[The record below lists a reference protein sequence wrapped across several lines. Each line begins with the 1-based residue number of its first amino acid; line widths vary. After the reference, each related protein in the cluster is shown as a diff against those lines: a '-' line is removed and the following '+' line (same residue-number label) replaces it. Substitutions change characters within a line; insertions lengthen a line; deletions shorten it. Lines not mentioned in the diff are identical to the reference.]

1 MPSTATGSPDRVPG
15 RRPSLRVAL
24 GGLAGA
30 LALSLGLAGHAAAI
44 PSAEV
49 VYGPSLPSSLDQYA
63 APGNV
68 IVVTAEQRNRN
79 PNRIRAWRAKG
90 AIVLA
95 YVNLVDYQ
103 QPQDPIEDDLYGGA
117 FPQSWFYPGNLSN
130 FGGRRLLNLEDNS
143 PVATYNGFTGTWGQ
157 YAAHWIRDEV
167 IKDGSLFNGVFLD
180 VWGDQLY
187 NVNVGGPGSH
197 WEAGVARWG
206 QEIRNQ
212 VGPNIFLVG
221 NNTQTPKTA
230 APLNGR
236 MWESFSSQP
245 AGSYNDL
252 TGQGTHPGL
261 RYVFPW
267 PQWSRPRLDILWR
280 NEASPSGDTKS
291 MLMSAAKSVSQT
303 GTDIAI
309 GAGDLGTN
317 FPAPFGDGGS
327 APPGSGVPA
336 PPPAATSP
344 APSKKATGGSGSAK
358 LSTARRLVLT
368 DFAGGSLAPF
378 AKATSKG
385 RITTKGTPKGGKVAL
400 VAGRG
405 AGAFAAI
412 KTTFAA
418 HPHTTVIIRVR
429 VPKLQLPAG
438 RGRALVIVSA
448 ADGTSRQVGVI
459 RHRGALHWASWV
471 RTAKGKRVGIV
482 IGKKSLTPRTWVRL
496 RITSDWRGGK
506 RRDVVKVA
514 SKPVLRAP
522 VGPLAGKA
530 AQSLTVGLGRS
541 TSKHEAGGVIV
552 RSVAVVGRS

>member
-15 RRPSLRVAL
+15 RRPSLRLAL

-103 QPQDPIEDDLYGGA
+103 QPQDPIENDLYGGA

-157 YAAHWIRDEV
+157 YAAHWIRNEV

-280 NEASPSGDTKS
+280 NEAGPSGDTKS
-291 MLMSAAKSVSQT
+291 MLMSAARSVSQT

-336 PPPAATSP
+336 PPPAASTP
-344 APSKKATGGSGSAK
+344 APAKKATGGGFTLSAAQ
-358 LSTARRLVLT
+358 LRINQRIGQAAIRRLHVVRARLHGRPAPARR
-368 DFAGGSLAPF
+368 
-378 AKATSKG
+378 
-385 RITTKGTPKGGKVAL
+385 
-400 VAGRG
+400 
-405 AGAFAAI
+405 
-412 KTTFAA
+412 
-418 HPHTTVIIRVR
+418 H
-429 VPKLQLPAG
+429 
-438 RGRALVIVSA
+438 
-448 ADGTSRQVGVI
+448 
-459 RHRGALHWASWV
+459 RHRDA
-471 RTAKGKRVGIV
+471 
-482 IGKKSLTPRTWVRL
+482 VRL
-496 RITSDWRGGK
+496 R
-506 RRDVVKVA
+506 
-514 SKPVLRAP
+514 
-522 VGPLAGKA
+522 A
-530 AQSLTVGLGRS
+530 AQMLINQRIYQAAIRRAAVHKARLDHAPAPRFGPGEGDLVRLTLDQLITNQRIAQAAVRRANSLVDRVS
-541 TSKHEAGGVIV
+541 
-552 RSVAVVGRS
+552 